1 MSDKNASRHWIQK
14 MLPYAALTLLA
25 ICLLGFNHVLEL
37 RAEEGRRALVTF
49 EMMEHDN
56 MIVPYQYGHLYYNKP
71 PLFNWVIAAFFG
83 LFDSISEAALR
94 LPGALSLL
102 VTAWL
107 LYYIGKRYLTKEVAL
122 MSAAFSLTLADM
134 LFYGSINA
142 GEIDLFYS
150 LVVVAQMISIF
161 WFFQRKQ
168 WALLFFVSYALTT
181 IGLLTKGLP
190 SLAFQGLTLL
200 AYFTYKRS
208 FRKLF
213 AWQHFVAVALM
224 LSATSAYFLA
234 YAEYGDAISYAVNIF
249 KQASQRSANESSFLK
264 TVSQLLEFPP
274 MFLSKLLPWSL
285 ALLFLFFKPIRQA
298 LAKNEWT
305 LFLVIFTIAN
315 IPIYWTAPDLRIRY
329 TYMFFPLLSVLF
341 AQLLFFGIE
350 QKPSISKMLL
360 TFFKVITLIVG
371 LGLIVLAFLNLG
383 LPAVHRAY
391 LMIIGSIILVIGW
404 WFWKS
409 EVSFHSYWWLILVLG
424 FARLGYNLVGLPY
437 TNSQRYEFRATVS
450 KMIETAENTPIHYY
464 DQLMVLEP
472 SISLLGTDY
481 YRAELEMPVDQTS
494 SFAYYYGLYT
504 GNVMTIDTVLTSG
517 DYYVLFSTDMNE
529 QLVPLDTFEKM
540 IGGSTMYFCR
550 AK

>member
-1 MSDKNASRHWIQK
+1 
-14 MLPYAALTLLA
+14 MLPYAALALLA

-71 PLFNWVIAAFFG
+71 PLFNWVVAAFFG
-83 LFDSISEAALR
+83 LFDSISEATLR

-107 LYYIGKRYLTKEVAL
+107 LYYVGKRYLTKEVAL
-122 MSAAFSLTLADM
+122 MSAAISLTLADM

-150 LVVVAQMISIF
+150 LIVVAQVMSIF
-161 WFFQRKQ
+161 WFYQRKQ

-181 IGLLTKGLP
+181 VGLLTKGLP

-200 AYFTYKRS
+200 AYFAYKRN
-208 FRKLF
+208 FWKLF
-213 AWQHFVAVALM
+213 AWQHFVAIALM
-224 LSATSAYFLA
+224 LGATTAYFMA
-234 YAEYGDAISYAVNIF
+234 YAEYGDAVSYAVNIF

-264 TVSQLLEFPP
+264 TISQLLEFPP

-298 LAKNEWT
+298 LVKNEWT
-305 LFLVIFTIAN
+305 LFLIIFTVAN

-329 TYMFFPLLSVLF
+329 TYMFFPLLSVVF
-341 AQLLFFGIE
+341 AQLLFFGIA
-350 QKPSISKMLL
+350 QKPVISKGLL
-360 TFFKVITLIVG
+360 TFFKVITFIVG
-371 LGLIVLAFLNLG
+371 LGLIVIAILNLG
-383 LPAVHRAY
+383 LPTLHSIYLAVIG
-391 LMIIGSIILVIGW
+391 LMILGMGW

-409 EVSFHSYWWLILVLG
+409 EVSFHAYWWLILVLG

-437 TNSQRYEFRATVS
+437 TNAQRHEFRKTVS
-450 KMIETAENTPIHYY
+450 QMIETADKKPIHYY

-472 SISLLGTDY
+472 SISLFGTDY
-481 YRAELEMPVDQTS
+481 YRAALEMPVDQTS
-494 SFAYYYGLYT
+494 SFAYYYALYT
-504 GNVMTIDTVLTSG
+504 GQVMTIDTALTSG
-517 DYYVLFSTDMNE
+517 DYYVLFSTDMNDR
-529 QLVPLDTFEKM
+529 LVPLDTFEKM